1 MYWFAWFDDILK
13 VQQDYRMTPHTE
25 EVNPMWIIG
34 LIIAI
39 AFIALSLVVMSENLL
54 PRRPARS
61 ILFKGL
67 RDLRNVGRPY
77 HAIDDI
83 GCFMQLG
90 DNKDPFDIIGKCFWI
105 SGCIKPTERNDNHL
119 TRQ

>member
-1 MYWFAWFDDILK
+1 
-13 VQQDYRMTPHTE
+13 MTPHTE
-25 EVNPMWIIG
+25 EVYPMWIIG
-34 LIIAI
+34 IIIAI
-39 AFIALSLVVMSENLL
+39 TFIALSLAAMSEHLF
-54 PRRPARS
+54 PRRPERS
-61 ILFKGL
+61 IVFKGL

-105 SGCIKPTERNDNHL
+105 SGCIKPTEQTDTRL